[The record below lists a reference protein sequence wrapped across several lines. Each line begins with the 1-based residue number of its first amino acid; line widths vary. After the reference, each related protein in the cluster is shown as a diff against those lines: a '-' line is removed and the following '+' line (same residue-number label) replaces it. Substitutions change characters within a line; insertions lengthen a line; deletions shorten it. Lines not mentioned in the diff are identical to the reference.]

1 MGDPG
6 GSGDQAVPVETV
18 ETVEELD
25 LAHRRWRAL
34 YDQVVAD
41 YLSLGPAAAKA
52 GTLPPAIPAATSLAH
67 MQAATTELD
76 GLATSIRMVRVE
88 LQAQASQRAL
98 TAAMDILR

>member
-1 MGDPG
+1 MSDPG
-6 GSGDQAVPVETV
+6 GSGYQAVPV

-52 GTLPPAIPAATSLAH
+52 GALPPAIPAATSLAH